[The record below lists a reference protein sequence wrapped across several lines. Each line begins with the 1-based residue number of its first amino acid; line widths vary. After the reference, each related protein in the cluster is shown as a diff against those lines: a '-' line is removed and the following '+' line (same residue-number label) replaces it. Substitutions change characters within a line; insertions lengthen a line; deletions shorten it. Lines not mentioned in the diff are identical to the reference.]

1 MNGGNSNAYLWTNF
15 AKYGDSVTLSFN
27 YYNDG
32 TNRFPNA
39 GLTTSRITLLYN
51 EIDVAVSSANGTEA
65 TVGVKLTPGAT
76 SWVALSDARL
86 KTIIEP
92 ISNAVD
98 KVDQINPVI
107 YTLIDDVTATKRV
120 GVIAQDVLKVQ
131 PEAVYEGSDGM
142 LGVRYTELIPL
153 AFAAIKE
160 LSALVKT
167 QAQTIETL
175 SERLAALEARP

>member
-32 TNRFPNA
+32 TNRFPNT

-51 EIDVAVSSANGTEA
+51 EIDVAVSSASGTEA

-175 SERLAALEARP
+175 SERLAALEARA